1 MAERQKL
8 IHLHTSEVKAPSQG
22 VLNLGEIAVQHN
34 DTEAALYIEKNN
46 GTIAKF
52 IDATAVE
59 AKVELEKTRAE
70 GAEGALDDRIK
81 TLEGSNHTHANKEV
95 LDGITSDK
103 VNAWDSAEA
112 NAKKDAADKY
122 QVKGEYEAAGAA
134 AQALKD
140 AKSYADG
147 LAVNYDA
154 AGSAADAFAS
164 AKTYT
169 DGLDTAMGTRVS
181 ALEGDIHT
189 HDNKTV
195 LDGITTEKVT
205 AWDAAKADAI
215 SSSKTYTDSVKD
227 AVIGTDSDTKD
238 SDTIK
243 GAKKYADSAAAQAL
257 TDAKADAA
265 QLYQVKGDYEASGAA
280 ATVKSEVIGTDND
293 TKDSNTIKGA
303 KKYADSA
310 IEALNLA
317 NTYEAKGTAQ
327 SLINGLNLAETY
339 ASKDVESTI
348 STLVGKDTGK
358 SVRSVSAEEVAKI
371 VNGADT
377 RYDTL
382 KEIADWIISDTTG
395 SAQMA
400 NDINALKA
408 ISADTRLET
417 LESSSHSHSNK
428 DLLDTYTQTEVN
440 LADAVAKKH
449 EHDNK
454 AVLDGITSVKVSAW
468 DAAEANASAYT
479 DAAKSAVIGTDSD
492 TKDSDTI
499 KGAKKYADSAA
510 TKALADAKSYADG
523 LDTAMDTRV
532 DALEAS
538 SHTHTNKTVLE
549 GITEDKVTA
558 WDKAIEDVNTLTSA
572 VTDNEKVVAASL
584 NQIIE
589 SVGLDENGNS
599 PLPGNISLA
608 DAIVD
613 VTGKVSTLSG
623 SSHAHANKGVLD
635 GITSENVAAW
645 GAAEANAKTYADG
658 LVKDEKGN
666 VKFDANGAAAQALID
681 AKAYT
686 DEKLIKIDCGTY

>member
-205 AWDAAKADAI
+205 AWDTAKADAI
-215 SSSKTYTDSVKD
+215 SSSKTYTD
-227 AVIGTDSDTKD
+227 
-238 SDTIK
+238 
-243 GAKKYADSAAAQAL
+243 
-257 TDAKADAA
+257 
-265 QLYQVKGDYEASGAA
+265 
-280 ATVKSEVIGTDND
+280 AT
-293 TKDSNTIKGA
+293 
-303 KKYADSA
+303 

-327 SLINGLNLAETY
+327 NLINGLKLAETY
-339 ASKDVESTI
+339 ASKNVESTI
-348 STLVGKDTGK
+348 STLVGEDTGK

-428 DLLDTYTQTEVN
+428 DLLDTYTQTESN

-449 EHDNK
+449 EHTNK
-454 AVLDGITSVKVSAW
+454 TVLDGITDVKVAAW
-468 DAAEANASAYT
+468 DDAEANAISSSKTYT
-479 DAAKSAVIGTDSD
+479 DSVASGK
-492 TKDSDTI
+492 
-499 KGAKKYADSAA
+499 
-510 TKALADAKSYADG
+510 ADAVHTHAIANVTG
-523 LDTAMDTRV
+523 LQ
-532 DALEAS
+532 DALNGKAAS
-538 SHTHTNKTVLE
+538 AHTH
-549 GITEDKVTA
+549 
-558 WDKAIEDVNTLTSA
+558 AID
-572 VTDNEKVVAASL
+572 
-584 NQIIE
+584 
-589 SVGLDENGNS
+589 
-599 PLPGNISLA
+599 
-608 DAIVD
+608 D
-613 VTGKVSTLSG
+613 VTGLQG
-623 SSHAHANKGVLD
+623 ALD
-635 GITSENVAAW
+635 GKAAS
-645 GAAEANAKTYADG
+645 AHTHAIADVTG
-658 LVKDEKGN
+658 LQDALDGKDSQ
-666 VKFDANGAAAQALID
+666 GAAAQALID

>member
-238 SDTIK
+238 SD
-243 GAKKYADSAAAQAL
+243 
-257 TDAKADAA
+257 
-265 QLYQVKGDYEASGAA
+265 
-280 ATVKSEVIGTDND
+280 
-293 TKDSNTIKGA
+293 TIKGA

-623 SSHAHANKGVLD
+623 SSHAHTNKGVLD
-635 GITSENVAAW
+635 GITSDKVNAWDAAK
-645 GAAEANAKTYADG
+645 ADAISSAKTYTDSVAKGKADAVHTHAIADVTG
-658 LVKDEKGN
+658 LQDALDGKDSQ
-666 VKFDANGAAAQALID
+666 GAAAQALID

>member
-1 MAERQKL
+1 MAENRQKL
-8 IHLHTSEVKAPSQG
+8 VHLHTPDVKIPSQG
-22 VLNLGEIAVQHN
+22 TLDLGEIAVQHN

-52 IDATAVE
+52 IDATAVD
-59 AKVELEKTRAE
+59 AKIKVEKLRAE
-70 GAEGALDDRIK
+70 GAEEDLADRIT
-81 TLEGSNHTHANKEV
+81 TLEGSNHTHANKTV
-95 LDGITSDK
+95 LDGITTEK
-103 VNAWDSAEA
+103 VSAWDAAEA

-122 QVKGEYEAAGAA
+122 QVKGDYETAGAA

-189 HDNKTV
+189 HDNKSV
-195 LDGITTEKVT
+195 LDGITTVKVA
-205 AWDAAKADAI
+205 AWDAAEANAI
-215 SSSKTYTDSVKD
+215 SSAKTYTD
-227 AVIGTDSDTKD
+227 A
-238 SDTIK
+238 TIE
-243 GAKKYADSAAAQAL
+243 G
-257 TDAKADAA
+257 
-265 QLYQVKGDYEASGAA
+265 
-280 ATVKSEVIGTDND
+280 
-293 TKDSNTIKGA
+293 
-303 KKYADSA
+303 
-310 IEALNLA
+310 LNLA

-327 SLINGLNLAETY
+327 SLIDGLKLAETY
-339 ASKDVESTI
+339 ASKEVESKI
-348 STLVGKDTGK
+348 STLVGEDTGK

-408 ISADTRLET
+408 ISADTRLVK
-417 LESSSHSHSNK
+417 LEGKSHSHSNI
-428 DLLDTYTQTEVN
+428 DLLETYTQTEAN

-449 EHDNK
+449 EHTNK
-454 AVLDGITSVKVSAW
+454 DVLDGISSEKVTAW

-523 LDTAMDTRV
+523 LDTAMGSRV
-532 DALEAS
+532 DA
-538 SHTHTNKTVLE
+538 
-549 GITEDKVTA
+549 
-558 WDKAIEDVNTLTSA
+558 LTSA
-572 VTDNEKVVAASL
+572 VTDNEKVVATAL
-584 NQIIE
+584 NQIID
-589 SVGLDENGNS
+589 SVGLDENGKS
-599 PLPGNISLA
+599 PLPGNISLV
-608 DAIVD
+608 DA
-613 VTGKVSTLSG
+613 VSTLSG
-623 SSHAHANKGVLD
+623 SNHTHANKGVLD
-635 GITSENVAAW
+635 GITSDDVNAW
-645 GAAEANAKTYADG
+645 NAAEANAKAYVDG
-658 LVKDEKGN
+658 KVDG
-666 VKFDANGAAAQALID
+666 KFDNKGAAAQALSD
-681 AKAYT
+681 AKSYADGLNTAMDGRVDVLETSSHTHANKGVLDGITSDDVNAWNAAEANAISSAKTYT
-686 DEKLIKIDCGTY
+686 DTVLSTIRIDCGTY